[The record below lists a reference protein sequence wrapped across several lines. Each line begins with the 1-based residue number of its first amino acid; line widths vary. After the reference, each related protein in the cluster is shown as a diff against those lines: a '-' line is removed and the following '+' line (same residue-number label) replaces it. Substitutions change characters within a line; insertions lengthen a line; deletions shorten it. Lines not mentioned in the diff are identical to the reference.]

1 MWQPNSMRMSDVIL
15 NLNDKN
21 IKGGKP
27 SIYTLFSG
35 KYFPKVFDKYFENL
49 WQKFWAATKDEE
61 GYCIN
66 YSQRCGNLE
75 KLDENCENIIDVFY
89 SDEFINDGTLVYY
102 ERHLEEN
109 PNITVS
115 DLLEQDLSLNQY
127 IFLKVDKIPLLKE
140 ISQFEIGSY
149 IILFEDRE
157 QLPSNTQSD
166 LLDMS
171 R

>member
-1 MWQPNSMRMSDVIL
+1 M
-15 NLNDKN
+15 
-21 IKGGKP
+21 
-27 SIYTLFSG
+27 
-35 KYFPKVFDKYFENL
+35 
-49 WQKFWAATKDEE
+49 
-61 GYCIN
+61 
-66 YSQRCGNLE
+66 
-75 KLDENCENIIDVFY
+75 FY